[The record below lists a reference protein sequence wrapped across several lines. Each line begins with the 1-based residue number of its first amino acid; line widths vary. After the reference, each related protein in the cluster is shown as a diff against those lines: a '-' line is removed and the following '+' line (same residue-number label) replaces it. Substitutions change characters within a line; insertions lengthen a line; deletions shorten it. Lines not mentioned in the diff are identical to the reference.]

1 MTDGTD
7 ANSICF
13 SNGNTLSYAKLDE
26 MLEQRTL
33 VEVAQELSVSAS
45 ELMQVLKARPR
56 N

>member
-7 ANSICF
+7 ANSISF
-13 SNGNTLSYAKLDE
+13 SNGNTVSYAKLDE

-33 VEVAQELSVSAS
+33 VEVAQELSITTT